1 MSNLNPLKFVFHLLK
16 THKLAYNTP
25 FKMEANLSYQISWFS
40 IKTNL
45 RKHFPFPAFPQNIYL
60 TIKTIELVE
69 LNNKPLAR
77 FFKIIK

>member
-1 MSNLNPLKFVFHLLK
+1 
-16 THKLAYNTP
+16 
-25 FKMEANLSYQISWFS
+25 MEANLSYQISWFS